1 LNHLCFFLC
10 PQYICSI
17 CCGHHVGDSIDVLL
31 HTCLFLASFAVHT

>member
-1 LNHLCFFLC
+1 LNHLFFFLC
-10 PQYICSI
+10 HQYICSI